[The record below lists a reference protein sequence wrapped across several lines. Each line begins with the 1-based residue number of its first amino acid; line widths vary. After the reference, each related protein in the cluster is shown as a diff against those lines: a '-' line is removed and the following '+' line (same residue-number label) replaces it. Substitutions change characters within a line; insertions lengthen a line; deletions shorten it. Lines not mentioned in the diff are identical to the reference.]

1 MASIANVTCPFC
13 SLLCDDL
20 TVRNKQQQLDVSA
33 NDCRL
38 AGQGFAA
45 PLPPAQARLKGVP
58 TTIDQAVTAA
68 SRILQQSGKPLI
80 AGLGTDVDGIR
91 AALRLAEKVDAALL
105 QAHKHHAGHNL
116 KALQTR
122 GGMMTTLAEV
132 KNRADTIIFIG
143 NNVTG
148 DYPRFIERFI
158 NTPYSLFVGQICP
171 EQIWTP
177 EGRPKG
183 ARPGWRTSKNR
194 KLAYLGRPGTQELN
208 EFNDHA
214 PVVVSGHGDEIA
226 DNLALLRTKLADEQL
241 SDYQTIPAA
250 KNRKLNQVAGII
262 RDADYGVLV
271 WCPAALPQDHADL
284 IISSILD
291 LARDLNTR
299 QRFAGLSLSGSNGA
313 ASFQSVATWQ
323 TGFPT
328 DVNFRS
334 GCPSGIDTDLSAVDS
349 LLWISTFTD
358 DTPPAL
364 DVPTIILSPY
374 RTGATDADVYIPVGI
389 PGIDHT
395 GSLFRTDNII
405 NMPLKQVRDSGSR
418 SAAWVIRE
426 IISCIEGNLT

>member
-33 NDCRL
+33 KDCRL
-38 AGQGFAA
+38 ARQGFAA

-58 TTIDQAVTAA
+58 ASVDQAVTAA
-68 SRILQQSGKPLI
+68 SRILQHSGKPLI

-105 QAHKHHAGHNL
+105 QTHKHQAGHNL

-122 GGMMTTLAEV
+122 GGIMTTLAEV

-158 NTPYSLFVGQICP
+158 NTPWSLFAGQ
-171 EQIWTP
+171 
-177 EGRPKG
+177 
-183 ARPGWRTSKNR
+183 NR

-208 EFNDHA
+208 EFSDHA
-214 PVVVSGHGDEIA
+214 PVVVSGLSDEIA
-226 DNLALLRTKLADEQL
+226 DNLALLRARLADEQL
-241 SDYQTIPAA
+241 SDYQTVPAA
-250 KNRKLNQVAGII
+250 KNRKLNQVAGMI
-262 RDADYGVLV
+262 RDAQYGVLV

-299 QRFAGLSLSGSNGA
+299 QRFAGLSLSGSNGG

-349 LLWISTFTD
+349 LLWISTFAD
-358 DTPPAL
+358 DNPPAL

-374 RTGATDADVYIPVGI
+374 RTGAADADVYIPVGI
-389 PGIDHT
+389 PGIDHA

-418 SAAWVIRE
+418 SAARIIRE
-426 IISCIEGNLT
+426 IISHIESIPA

>member
-33 NDCRL
+33 KDCRL
-38 AGQGFAA
+38 ARQGFAA

-58 TTIDQAVTAA
+58 ASVDQAVTAA
-68 SRILQQSGKPLI
+68 SRILQHSGKPLI

-105 QAHKHHAGHNL
+105 QTHKHQAGHNL

-122 GGMMTTLAEV
+122 GGIMTTLAEV

-158 NTPYSLFVGQICP
+158 NTPWSLFAGQ
-171 EQIWTP
+171 
-177 EGRPKG
+177 
-183 ARPGWRTSKNR
+183 NR

-208 EFNDHA
+208 EFSDHA
-214 PVVVSGHGDEIA
+214 PVVVSGLSDEIA
-226 DNLALLRTKLADEQL
+226 DNLALLRARLADEQL
-241 SDYQTIPAA
+241 SDYQTVPAA
-250 KNRKLNQVAGII
+250 KNRKLNQVAGMI
-262 RDADYGVLV
+262 RDAQYGVLV

-299 QRFAGLSLSGSNGA
+299 QRFAGLSLSGSNGG

-349 LLWISTFTD
+349 LLWISTFAD
-358 DTPPAL
+358 DNPPAL

-374 RTGATDADVYIPVGI
+374 RTGAADADVYIPVGI
-389 PGIDHT
+389 PGIDHA
-395 GSLFRTDNII
+395 GSLFRTDIII

-418 SAAWVIRE
+418 SAARIIRE
-426 IISCIEGNLT
+426 IISHIESIPA

>member
-33 NDCRL
+33 KDCRL
-38 AGQGFAA
+38 ARQGFAA

-58 TTIDQAVTAA
+58 ASVDQAVTAA
-68 SRILQQSGKPLI
+68 SRILQHSGKPLI

-105 QAHKHHAGHNL
+105 QTHKHQAGHNL

-122 GGMMTTLAEV
+122 GGIMTTLAEV

-158 NTPYSLFVGQICP
+158 NTPWSLFAGQ
-171 EQIWTP
+171 
-177 EGRPKG
+177 
-183 ARPGWRTSKNR
+183 NR

-208 EFNDHA
+208 EFSDHA
-214 PVVVSGHGDEIA
+214 PVVVSGLSDEIA
-226 DNLALLRTKLADEQL
+226 DNLALLRARLADEQL
-241 SDYQTIPAA
+241 SDYQTVPAA
-250 KNRKLNQVAGII
+250 KNRKLNQVAGMI
-262 RDADYGVLV
+262 RDAQYGVLV

-284 IISSILD
+284 IIRSILD
-291 LARDLNTR
+291 LALDLNTR
-299 QRFAGLSLSGSNGA
+299 QRFAGLSLSGSNGG

-349 LLWISTFTD
+349 LLWISTFAD
-358 DTPPAL
+358 DNPPAL

-374 RTGATDADVYIPVGI
+374 RTGAADTDVYIPVGI
-389 PGIDHT
+389 PGIDHA

-418 SAAWVIRE
+418 SAARIIRE
-426 IISCIEGNLT
+426 IISHIESIPA

>member
-33 NDCRL
+33 KDCRL
-38 AGQGFAA
+38 ARQGFAA

-58 TTIDQAVTAA
+58 ASVDQAVTAA
-68 SRILQQSGKPLI
+68 SRILQHSGKPLI

-105 QAHKHHAGHNL
+105 QTHKHQAGHNL

-122 GGMMTTLAEV
+122 GGIMTTLAEV

-158 NTPYSLFVGQICP
+158 NTPWSLFAGQ
-171 EQIWTP
+171 
-177 EGRPKG
+177 
-183 ARPGWRTSKNR
+183 NR
-194 KLAYLGRPGTQELN
+194 KLAYLGRAGTQELN

-214 PVVVSGHGDEIA
+214 PVVVSGLSDEIA
-226 DNLALLRTKLADEQL
+226 DNLALLRAKLADEQL
-241 SDYQTIPAA
+241 SGYQTVPAA

-291 LARDLNTR
+291 LTRDLNTR
-299 QRFAGLSLSGSNGA
+299 QRFTGLSLSGSNGA

-349 LLWISTFTD
+349 LLWISTFAD
-358 DTPPAL
+358 DNPPAL

-374 RTGATDADVYIPVGI
+374 RTGAADADVYIPVGI
-389 PGIDHT
+389 PGIDHA

-418 SAAWVIRE
+418 SAARIIRE
-426 IISCIEGNLT
+426 IISHIESIPA

>member
-38 AGQGFAA
+38 AGQGFAT
-45 PLPPAQARLKGVP
+45 PLPPAQARLRGDP
-58 TTIDQAVTAA
+58 ATIDQAVTAA
-68 SRILQQSGKPLI
+68 SRILQHSGNPLI

-91 AALRLAEKVDAALL
+91 AALRLAEKVDAALIQSHKL
-105 QAHKHHAGHNL
+105 QAGHNL

-122 GGMMTTLAEV
+122 GGIMTTLAEV
-132 KNRADTIIFIG
+132 KNRADTVIFIG

-158 NTPYSLFVGQICP
+158 NTPWSLFAGQI
-171 EQIWTP
+171 
-177 EGRPKG
+177 
-183 ARPGWRTSKNR
+183 R

-208 EFNDHA
+208 ELNEHT
-214 PVVVSGHGDEIA
+214 PVVVSGHADEIA
-226 DNLALLRTKLADEQL
+226 DNLALLRAKLADEQL

-250 KNRKLNQVAGII
+250 KNRKLNQVAGMI
-262 RDADYGVLV
+262 RDAQYGVLV

-291 LARDLNTR
+291 LARALNTR

-334 GCPSGIDTDLSAVDS
+334 GCPSGIGTDLSAVDS
-349 LLWISTFTD
+349 LLWISTFAD
-358 DTPPAL
+358 DSPPAL

-374 RTGATDADVYIPVGI
+374 RTGAADADVYIPVGI
-389 PGIDHT
+389 PGIDHA

-405 NMPLKQVRDSGSR
+405 NMPLKQVRDSGSH
-418 SAAWVIRE
+418 SAAWIIRE
-426 IISCIEGNLT
+426 IISHIEGNPE

>member
-45 PLPPAQARLKGVP
+45 PLPPAQARLRGDP
-58 TTIDQAVTAA
+58 ATIDQAVTAA

-105 QAHKHHAGHNL
+105 QSHKHQAGHNL

-122 GGMMTTLAEV
+122 GGIMTTLAEV
-132 KNRADTIIFIG
+132 KNRADTIIFVG

-158 NTPYSLFVGQICP
+158 NTPWSLFAGQ
-171 EQIWTP
+171 
-177 EGRPKG
+177 
-183 ARPGWRTSKNR
+183 NR
-194 KLAYLGRPGTQELN
+194 KLAYLGRASTQELN

-226 DNLALLRTKLADEQL
+226 DNLALLRAKLADEQL
-241 SDYQTIPAA
+241 SDYQTVPAA
-250 KNRKLNQVAGII
+250 KNRKLNQIVNMI
-262 RDADYGVLV
+262 RETEYGVLV
-271 WCPAALPQDHADL
+271 WSPAALPQDHADL

-291 LARDLNTR
+291 LARGLNTR

-328 DVNFRS
+328 EVNFRS
-334 GCPSGIDTDLSAVDS
+334 GCPSGIGTDLSAVDS
-349 LLWISTFTD
+349 LLWISTFAD
-358 DTPPAL
+358 DSPPAL

-374 RTGATDADVYIPVGI
+374 RTEAADADVYIPVGI
-389 PGIDHT
+389 PGIDHA

-405 NMPLKQVRDSGSR
+405 NMPLKQVRDSSSH
-418 SAAWVIRE
+418 SAARIIRE
-426 IISCIEGNLT
+426 IISHIEGNPE